1 MEEQLQDN
9 IITLIDENGEEI
21 RFDLLLSFDYEDK
34 RYIALLPLD
43 PVDGVGEDE
52 VVLLEAVDED
62 GEEQYRGIES
72 PILLEEV
79 FNEFLELFD
88 EEISENDEE

>member
-1 MEEQLQDN
+1 MEEQVQDN
-9 IITLIDENGEEI
+9 IITLIDENGAEI

-88 EEISENDEE
+88 ESISENDEE

>member
-1 MEEQLQDN
+1 MEEQLLDN
-9 IITLIDENGEEI
+9 IITLIDENGAEV
-21 RFDLLLSFDYEDK
+21 RFDLLLAFDYEGK
-34 RYIALLPLD
+34 RYAALLPLD
-43 PVDGVGEDE
+43 QVEGVGEDE
-52 VVLLEAVDED
+52 VVLLEAFEQD

-88 EEISENDEE
+88 EHIAENDEE

>member
-9 IITLIDENGEEI
+9 IITLIDENGAEI

>member
-9 IITLIDENGEEI
+9 IITLIDENGAEI
-21 RFDLLLSFDYEDK
+21 RFDLLLSFDYEGK

-52 VVLLEAVDED
+52 VVLLEAVEED

-88 EEISENDEE
+88 EDISENDEE